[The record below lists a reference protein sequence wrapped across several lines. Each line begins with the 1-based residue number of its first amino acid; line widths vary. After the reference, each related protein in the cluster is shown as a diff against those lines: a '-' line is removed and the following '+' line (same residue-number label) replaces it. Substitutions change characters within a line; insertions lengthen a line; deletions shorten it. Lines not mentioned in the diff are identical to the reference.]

1 MGRISDMERED
12 LLEEMAGRFETE
24 DLEEMSDLDLQ
35 LTKAWDEVDKIICG
49 DFDAFNTANPNV
61 LRTKEQL
68 LQSIEHQIETHQ
80 EMAEKSPE
88 KQAYYHCI
96 ARLLSQLQKKVEKT
110 TFPSRLED
118 WWYYTY
124 CLYTTGVKLHLSR
137 VEWSTDAYTING
149 KTELC
154 FPLIEVP
161 ARLLTS
167 SEYAEAYGVQ
177 PVTVRQ
183 WIRRGKLR
191 DVVKLGSEWGISELA
206 TPPKERGYKDGWYYW
221 DGSLTDIP
229 EKFSIPSDCSAA
241 YFHQHKNNG
250 RKYDVFFTV
259 QEKMPKEECFF
270 TMDRNSYWLRDAK
283 RVTLTS
289 EEREELELYMISNP
303 LVKSRSGD
311 FNDDFC
317 TIYDAEIDI

>member
-1 MGRISDMERED
+1 MRKTK
-12 LLEEMAGRFETE
+12 LLMFIIAIFAIT
-24 DLEEMSDLDLQ
+24 
-35 LTKAWDEVDKIICG
+35 LTILSQG
-49 DFDAFNTANPNV
+49 S
-61 LRTKEQL
+61 L
-68 LQSIEHQIETHQ
+68 
-80 EMAEKSPE
+80 
-88 KQAYYHCI
+88 AYYSSIGRATNVVTSGNIQFIIH
-96 ARLLSQLQKKVEKT
+96 ET
-110 TFPSRLED
+110 TD
-118 WWYYTY
+118 Q
-124 CLYTTGVKLHLSR
+124 G
-137 VEWSTDAYTING
+137 
-149 KTELC
+149 TE
-154 FPLIEVP
+154 F
-161 ARLLTS
+161 
-167 SEYAEAYGVQ
+167 
-177 PVTVRQ
+177 
-183 WIRRGKLR
+183 
-191 DVVKLGSEWGISELA
+191 
-206 TPPKERGYKDGWYYW
+206 PKEGVYIVPGDIVSKEVSVENVCEHPFYLRVKIVYGIDSRELSAEDCFKLNIDEENWHYKDGWYYW